1 MSRLTPMALLP
12 LIILVG
18 CAYFNSL
25 YNAKRAFREAES
37 ARLRGE
43 SGTAAT
49 RYAEA
54 IDKAA
59 KSFRSDEDGRWADDA
74 LLLMGR
80 SYVQRGEWARAEAAL
95 ERVLTLST
103 DPEMRARAGIFLGAT
118 AVATG
123 RRAMGLA
130 LLDAGLPVVVDPA
143 VRAEGHLWRAR
154 ASFSAGRPEEGWISL
169 DEAAQGDGA
178 FKVRTG
184 LERLIRGVE
193 GDDMDQAFRGATLL
207 LVEPEGEVWADS
219 IDAAVERA
227 TRLWGPAAAAALLR
241 DVEQSSW
248 APGRRD
254 RMRLLKADVLAQAGD
269 TASARMDAEAVA
281 SGVGRLAD
289 EARVTLARWRLK
301 AVDDVEELDGVRGLL
316 LPALG
321 LPEAVRLLEAIKRV
335 GLFVERAGG
344 DGDALALFAG
354 AEMARDSLGSHSLAR
369 QLFMVYADRDRGSAW
384 EAKALMATLELTE
397 DLEERRTLTARLDAM
412 PDNVYVQASRR
423 TAVRPTDFTVV
434 ERRLQSSLATLH
446 QRVATEAQFRDVVVS
461 ETARTLD
468 SIRTAEELR
477 RRIAE
482 GDSVLLDSLRLDSLR
497 VDSLRLDSMRADSIR
512 RDSLPWDTIP
522 RRDTIPRSLLLDAIR
537 VRPRANDPEESR
549 GAA

>member
-1 MSRLTPMALLP
+1 MSRLTPLALLS
-12 LIILVG
+12 LVVLAG

-25 YNAKRAFREAES
+25 YNAKRAFGEAED

-49 RYAEA
+49 RYEEA
-54 IDKAA
+54 IEKAA

-74 LLLMGR
+74 LFLMGR
-80 SYVQRGEWARAEAAL
+80 SYLQRGEWARAESAL
-95 ERVLTLST
+95 ERTLTLSA
-103 DPEMRARAGIFLGAT
+103 DPEVLAGVRVYLGVV

-123 RRAMGLA
+123 RRTAGLA
-130 LLDAGLPVVVDPA
+130 LLDAALPAVADPA
-143 VRAEGHLWRAR
+143 IRADGHLWRAR
-154 ASFSAGRPEEGWISL
+154 ASFSAGLTEQGWNSL
-169 DEAAQGDGA
+169 DEAAQGDDA
-178 FKVRTG
+178 FRVRTG

-193 GDDMDQAFRGATLL
+193 GDDVDQARLGATVLL
-207 LVEPEGEVWADS
+207 TEPAGETWADS
-219 IDAAVERA
+219 IGVAVDRA
-227 TRLWGPAAAAALLR
+227 TRLWGPATAATLLTEVDR
-241 DVEQSSW
+241 SSW

-254 RMRLLKADVLAQAGD
+254 RVRLLRANVLAQAGD
-269 TASARMDAEAVA
+269 TASARIHAEGVA
-281 SGVGRLAD
+281 NGVGRLAD

-301 AVDDVEELDGVRGLL
+301 EVDDVEDLDGVRGLL

-321 LPEAVRLLEAIKRV
+321 LPEAVRLLEVIKRV

-369 QLFMVYADRDRGSAW
+369 QLFMVYADRDRGTAW

-397 DLEERRTLTARLDAM
+397 DADERRRLTERLDAM

-423 TAVRPTDFTVV
+423 TAGRPTDFTVV
-434 ERRLQSSLATLH
+434 ERRLQTTLATLH
-446 QRVATEAQFRDVVVS
+446 QRIATEAQFRDVVVS

-482 GDSVLLDSLRLDSLR
+482 GDSVLLDSLRLDSLL
-497 VDSLRLDSMRADSIR
+497 VDSLRLDSIRADSVR

-522 RRDTIPRSLLLDAIR
+522 RRDTIPSSPLLDAIR
-537 VRPRANDPEESR
+537 VRPSVVPEGSR
-549 GAA
+549 SAA